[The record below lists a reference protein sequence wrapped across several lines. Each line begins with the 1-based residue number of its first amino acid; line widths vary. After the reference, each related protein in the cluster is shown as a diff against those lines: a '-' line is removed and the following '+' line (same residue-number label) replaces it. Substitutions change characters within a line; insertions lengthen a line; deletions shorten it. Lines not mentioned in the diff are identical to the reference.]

1 MIPLVNTTNLKYR
14 NNDSLFI
21 KWFHPLSEILE
32 NNFTLGAP
40 LLRVISEFI
49 CSTHYLKKYKV
60 EIPNISKDLV
70 PKYFSLFGM
79 EGVDLKC
86 VRFDS
91 SIGVNLDNLKKKRIS
106 ISHKIQLR
114 KEELVTCVNCK
125 TFEVLF
131 LSEYSKSGV

>member
-32 NNFTLGAP
+32 NNFPLGAP

-49 CSTHYLKKYKV
+49 SSTYYLKRYKV
-60 EIPNISKDLV
+60 EIPKITKDSV
-70 PKYFSLFGM
+70 PRYFSLFGM
-79 EGVDLKC
+79 EGADLKC

-106 ISHKIQLR
+106 ISHRIQLR
-114 KEELVTCVNCK
+114 SEDLINCVNCK
-125 TFEVLF
+125 TFEVSF
-131 LSEYSKSGV
+131 Y